1 MPGIN
6 LFLSP
11 SKHRDDREETGG
23 LAFPCSFLIL
33 FLWTGSQ
40 GPDPTKGQCL
50 GSVRSGRPIR
60 LNWGPAK
67 FSYGFH
73 ITRLVLTS
81 GSFLAT
87 IPPSMILRERKC
99 WGSEVR
105 VALAEAARGSRTGK
119 HLPGLCRTPK
129 NGPSRDRLLVFLPRL
144 LVCGMSWPPKD
155 SVMSAFFPEDKL
167 GELGRRTKPISSIW
181 SG

>member
-1 MPGIN
+1 MIER
-6 LFLSP
+6 
-11 SKHRDDREETGG
+11 K
-23 LAFPCSFLIL
+23 LAALPFTLSFLIL
-33 FLWTGSQ
+33 FLWTGNQ

-50 GSVRSGRPIR
+50 GSGRSGRPIR

-87 IPPSMILRERKC
+87 IPPTVVLRERKC
-99 WGSEVR
+99 RQSEAR
-105 VALAEAARGSRTGK
+105 VAQAEAARGSRTRK
-119 HLPGLCRTPK
+119 RRPGLCRTPK
-129 NGPSRDRLLVFLPRL
+129 NGPSRDCLLVFLPRL
-144 LVCGMSWPPKD
+144 PARGMSWPPKD
-155 SVMSAFFPEDKL
+155 SVMSAFFPEDRQ
-167 GELGRRTKPISSIW
+167 GELGRRTKPISSVW